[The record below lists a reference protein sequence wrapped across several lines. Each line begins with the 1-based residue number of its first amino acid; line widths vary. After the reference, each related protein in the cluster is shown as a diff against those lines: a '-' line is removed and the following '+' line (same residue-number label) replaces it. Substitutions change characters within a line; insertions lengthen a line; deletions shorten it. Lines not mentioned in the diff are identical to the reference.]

1 LEFESGIKN
10 ANFLVRTV
18 AILIVSALL
27 AAMVWTAVM
36 PRIDWRVARQP
47 GILEK
52 ALAKSVIGLWINY
65 NLTTAANRIPP
76 TAENLKAGQNEY
88 EEHCVTCQGLD
99 GNGSNRFRAD
109 FNPPVPKLTG
119 EIQKLSDAELYFVI
133 AHRIRITP
141 MPAFG
146 AHHSPD
152 EIWRTTLWV
161 RLLPELSSAE
171 RKEIEK
177 QTSDQ
182 ERHHQEVMKQGGMNH
197 DMN

>member
-1 LEFESGIKN
+1 MR
-10 ANFLVRTV
+10 AFLARTIE
-18 AILIVSALL
+18 ILIVSALL

-36 PRIDWRVARQP
+36 PRIDWSAVRQP

-52 ALAKSVIGLWINY
+52 ALAKSVIGRWINY
-65 NLTTAANRIPP
+65 NATKAANPIPP

-88 EEHCVTCQGLD
+88 EEHCATGHGLD
-99 GNGSNRFRAD
+99 GNGSNRFHAD

-133 AHRIRITP
+133 AHGIRMTA
-141 MPAFG
+141 MPAFA

-152 EIWRTTLWV
+152 EIWRTIVWI
-161 RLLPELSSAE
+161 RHLPKLGSVE
-171 RKEIEK
+171 RKEIEE